1 MRART
6 ALQFPLSEEPWAE
19 TIPWFSPAHNPS
31 ASLLFH
37 AAATYVMNFN
47 QALAPGDDTPR
58 HETTHNTQ
66 QHEPTTRGVCRL
78 GRGAPAC
85 PASCAA
91 PVPAPPCPLPTPQ
104 SRHPPALRHDSHASH
119 ATRLPDLPAPCP
131 CHATI
136 VSSHGII
143 SMLPRWCNTAAAQ
156 PACLRDAL
164 RLCDPAT
171 RTPNLRLCLSVPTP
185 PHPPLWQESN
195 ACREDAP

>member
-1 MRART
+1 MQYKTNRRAVETCLPAPWKAATWIQPVPRVVAPLHRINPQLLRHASA
-6 ALQFPLSEEPWAE
+6 ALTRRRPTVTLAG
-19 TIPWFSPAHNPS
+19 
-31 ASLLFH
+31 SLLH
-37 AAATYVMNFN
+37 SLLPLTSV
-47 QALAPGDDTPR
+47 L
-58 HETTHNTQ
+58 
-66 QHEPTTRGVCRL
+66 GV
-78 GRGAPAC
+78 
-85 PASCAA
+85 S
-91 PVPAPPCPLPTPQ
+91 
-104 SRHPPALRHDSHASH
+104 SHDSHASH